1 MCVQV
6 CAFAQES
13 DPDMKG
19 KVLIR
24 LSNITDMQSQL
35 EVCMNGEPRSLCVGI
50 VQMELHINYTL
61 CCFNYTNLLSCLSRC
76 PWVLASQCSGSP

>member
-1 MCVQV
+1 MYVQV

-35 EVCMNGEPRSLCVGI
+35 EVCMNGELRSLCGGI
-50 VQMELHINYTL
+50 VQMEPRYNKSI
-61 CCFNYTNLLSCLSRC
+61 
-76 PWVLASQCSGSP
+76 